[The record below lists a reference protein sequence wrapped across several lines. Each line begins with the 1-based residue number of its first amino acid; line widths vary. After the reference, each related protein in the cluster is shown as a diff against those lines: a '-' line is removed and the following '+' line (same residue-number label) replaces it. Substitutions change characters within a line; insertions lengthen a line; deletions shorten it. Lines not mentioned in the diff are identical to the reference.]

1 MLDMR
6 KTIYAFAVLSGLF
19 AVSCNKFL
27 DIDPRNKVSEEIIV
41 SSEAAIDAY
50 AANLYGRLPVEDF
63 NWSPYE
69 GFKQGSGWGNHLSGD
84 YCDESMHSQFD
95 DIGLEAADLWSD
107 AYSLIRD
114 INLFIEKNPEF
125 AVSEEKKQQYL
136 GEGYMMRAMCYGEL
150 AKRYGG
156 VPVIKEAQEYLGDG
170 YVENLRVDRSTEFDT
185 WKFVVEECGKAAG
198 LLDWGT
204 DTRRFN
210 RWSAL
215 AYKTRYAL
223 YAASIA
229 KFTQANGVYYEGEA
243 VDKEL
248 VGIDPSQADYF
259 YGQVL
264 SAGKELIDSKLFGLF
279 RPDPASPD
287 EAAENYQMLFESPDD
302 CISSPQEPIFCRG
315 YKTATYLTHNF
326 DIFARP
332 VQLAYGW
339 KYPGRTNPTLDLVDD
354 YDDYND
360 DGLSNSGVKVLT
372 TVDGLGD
379 ADVNGFDPSKN
390 YLKFDDPTEI
400 FANKDARLKATVILP
415 GSIYKD
421 TKIIIQGG
429 IVKSDGS
436 YIFRSA
442 VGDEGITGK
451 DGKAYYTFGAA
462 DQMKYS
468 GFDAGGSGS
477 YTRSGFLIRKWM
489 QENRTIPAETGYGD
503 NTWIDMRYAEVLLN
517 YAEAAV
523 EMTNPDAVHIENGEK
538 AINAIR
544 KRAGHTDELHFSGNE
559 NNDRA
564 IVRNERRVELAF
576 ENKRYWDLFR
586 WRTFHTS
593 FVGRKKLS
601 LVPFID
607 LREENPKYIFVR
619 MTMPEFTGQTFFYTS
634 YYRQIPGTGN
644 SGLIQ
649 NPA

>member
-1 MLDMR
+1 M
-6 KTIYAFAVLSGLF
+6 KKIIYVFTLF
-19 AVSCNKFL
+19 AGFYAVGCNKFL
-27 DIDPRNKVSEEIIV
+27 DIEPRNKVSEGIIV

-69 GFKQGSGWGNHLSGD
+69 GFVQGNGWGNHLSCD

-95 DIGLEAADLWSD
+95 DIGPEASDLWD
-107 AYSLIRD
+107 NAYSLIRD
-114 INLFIEKNPEF
+114 INSFIEKNPEF
-125 AVSEEKKQQYL
+125 AVSEEKKKQYL

-156 VPVIKEAQEYLGDG
+156 VPIIKEVQEYMGGGQVD
-170 YVENLRVDRSTEFDT
+170 NLKVPRSTEFET
-185 WKFVVEECGKAAG
+185 WKFVVEECGNAAD
-198 LLDWGT
+198 LLDRGT

-229 KFTQANGVYYEGEA
+229 KFTEANGVYYAGEA

-248 VGIDPSQADYF
+248 VGIDPDKADYF
-259 YGQVL
+259 YGEVL
-264 SAGKELIDSKLFGLF
+264 AAGGELIDSELFGLYK
-279 RPDPASPD
+279 PSPGSPD

-315 YKTATYLTHNF
+315 YKTATYLTNNY
-326 DIFARP
+326 DLFARP
-332 VQLAYGW
+332 VQLAFGW

-354 YDDYND
+354 YDDYTD

-379 ADVNGFDPSKN
+379 ADVNGFDASKN
-390 YLKFDDPTEI
+390 YRKFEDPTEI
-400 FANKDARLKATVILP
+400 FEGKDARLKATVILP
-415 GSIYKD
+415 GSMYKD
-421 TKIIIQGG
+421 TRIIIQGG

-436 YIFRSA
+436 YVFRSA
-442 VGDEGITGK
+442 VGDEGIVGK

-462 DQMKYS
+462 DKMQYS

-489 QENRTIPAETGYGD
+489 QESRTIPAETGYGD

-523 EMTNPDAVHIENGEK
+523 EISTPEAEYTKIGEL
-538 AINAIR
+538 AINEIR
-544 KRAGHTDELHFSGNE
+544 KRAGHTDELHFSGNL

-564 IVRNERRVELAF
+564 MVRNERRVELAF
-576 ENKRYWDLFR
+576 ENKRYWDLYR
-586 WRTFHTS
+586 WRTFHTL

-607 LREENPKYIFVR
+607 LREDNPKYIFVR
-619 MTMPEFTGQTFFYTS
+619 MTMPEFTGQTFYYTS

>member
-1 MLDMR
+1 M
-6 KTIYAFAVLSGLF
+6 KKIIYVFTLF
-19 AVSCNKFL
+19 AGFYAVGCNKFL
-27 DIDPRNKVSEEIIV
+27 DIEPRNKVSEGIIV

-69 GFKQGSGWGNHLSGD
+69 GFVQGNGWGNHLSCD

-95 DIGLEAADLWSD
+95 DIGPEASDLWD
-107 AYSLIRD
+107 NAYSLIRD
-114 INLFIEKNPEF
+114 INSFIEKNPEF
-125 AVSEEKKQQYL
+125 AVSEEKKKQYL

-156 VPVIKEAQEYLGDG
+156 VPIIKEVQEYMGGGQVD
-170 YVENLRVDRSTEFDT
+170 NLKVPRSTEFET
-185 WKFVVEECGKAAG
+185 WKFVVEECGNAAD
-198 LLDWGT
+198 LLDRGT

-229 KFTQANGVYYEGEA
+229 KFTEANGVYYAGEA

-248 VGIDPSQADYF
+248 VGIDPDKADYF
-259 YGQVL
+259 YGEVL
-264 SAGKELIDSKLFGLF
+264 AAGGELIGSELFGLYK
-279 RPDPASPD
+279 PSPGSPD

-315 YKTATYLTHNF
+315 YKTATYLTNNY
-326 DIFARP
+326 DLFARP
-332 VQLAYGW
+332 VQLAFGW

-354 YDDYND
+354 YDDYTD

-379 ADVNGFDPSKN
+379 ADVNGFDASKN
-390 YLKFDDPTEI
+390 YRKFEDPTEI
-400 FANKDARLKATVILP
+400 FEGKDARLKATVILP
-415 GSIYKD
+415 GSMYKD
-421 TKIIIQGG
+421 TRIIIQGG

-436 YIFRSA
+436 YVFRSA
-442 VGDEGITGK
+442 VGDEGIVGK

-462 DQMKYS
+462 DKMQYS

-489 QENRTIPAETGYGD
+489 QESRTIPAETGYGD

-523 EMTNPDAVHIENGEK
+523 EISTPEAEYTKIGEL
-538 AINAIR
+538 AINEIR
-544 KRAGHTDELHFSGNE
+544 KRAGHTDELHFSGNL

-564 IVRNERRVELAF
+564 MVRNERRVELAF
-576 ENKRYWDLFR
+576 ENKRYWDLYR
-586 WRTFHTS
+586 WRTFHTL

-607 LREENPKYIFVR
+607 LREDNPKYIFVR
-619 MTMPEFTGQTFFYTS
+619 MTMPEFTGQTFYYTS